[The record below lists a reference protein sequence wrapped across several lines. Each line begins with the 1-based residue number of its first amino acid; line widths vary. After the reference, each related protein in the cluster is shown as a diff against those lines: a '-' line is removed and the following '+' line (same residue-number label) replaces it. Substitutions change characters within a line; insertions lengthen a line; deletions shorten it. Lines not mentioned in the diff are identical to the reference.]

1 SACSKVVDVVFV
13 LDASG
18 SIPEDDFQRI
28 LNFVRDLASR
38 LDVESK
44 NARVAV
50 VTFSDNPEAVFYLN
64 SYDQTADITLAIQGI
79 EYTHGSTNMAG
90 AWRFVREVMFSEA
103 NGARVG
109 VEHIA
114 LIITDGESDD

>member
-1 SACSKVVDVVFV
+1 MISQGDINVIVFILSACSKVVDVVFV

-64 SYDQTADITLAIQGI
+64 SYDQTAVGI
-79 EYTHGSTNMAG
+79 LSKGLYILTK
-90 AWRFVREVMFSEA
+90 
-103 NGARVG
+103 
-109 VEHIA
+109 
-114 LIITDGESDD
+114 

>member
-1 SACSKVVDVVFV
+1 MKPLQVSLRKRLDAVFSTCSLFLACSKVVDVVFV

-38 LDVESK
+38 LDVESQ

-64 SYDQTADITLAIQGI
+64 SFDQTA
-79 EYTHGSTNMAG
+79 
-90 AWRFVREVMFSEA
+90 VRDLQCLP
-103 NGARVG
+103 N
-109 VEHIA
+109 
-114 LIITDGESDD
+114 LC